1 MWKVFQ
7 RLASTHS
14 AKQVGATVYCLE
26 FSDKPM
32 FLVQQNG
39 ASSTDVAS
47 KSTSTNQG
55 DGSSS
60 LQSEQG

>member
-1 MWKVFQ
+1 MWKIFQ

-14 AKQVGATVYCLE
+14 AKREGATVYSLE

-32 FLVQQNG
+32 YLVQQSG
-39 ASSTDVAS
+39 GSSTDVAS
-47 KSTSTNQG
+47 KSTNTNREN
-55 DGSSS
+55 GSSS

>member
-1 MWKVFQ
+1 MWKIFQ

-14 AKQVGATVYCLE
+14 AKQEGATVYSLE

-32 FLVQQNG
+32 FLVRQSED
-39 ASSTDVAS
+39 SSTDVAS
-47 KSTSTNQG
+47 KSTSTNQEN
-55 DGSSS
+55 GSSS